1 MCSARA
7 KPAAGGLPGEYQQQ
21 QQQQQ
26 LLKQRRQ
33 QQHRKWDPPR
43 LTRDWLPLP
52 GSRRGR
58 ARANRPDATGGREI
72 LTYFCSSHLCTRPG
86 AATGGSIGGKR
97 AGDMVEAT
105 VLYFGDNVILG
116 WIIFTITIIIS
127 RGNSSS
133 WRSGISKSRNRSRSS
148 GRSSRGRER
157 RRTRK
162 RSRRNSSSLLFIFL
176 LPSKGE
182 KKG

>member
-1 MCSARA
+1 
-7 KPAAGGLPGEYQQQ
+7 
-21 QQQQQ
+21 
-26 LLKQRRQ
+26 
-33 QQHRKWDPPR
+33 
-43 LTRDWLPLP
+43 
-52 GSRRGR
+52 
-58 ARANRPDATGGREI
+58 
-72 LTYFCSSHLCTRPG
+72 
-86 AATGGSIGGKR
+86 
-97 AGDMVEAT
+97 MVEAT

-148 GRSSRGRER
+148 GRSTRGRER

-162 RSRRNSSSLLFIFL
+162 RRRRNSSSLLFIFL